1 MRNDAKDDFDNV
13 PSLRADVGD
22 DDDFE
27 PSPATSVRSRNTPVV
42 KVKSASTGPLWAL
55 IGALLIAFAGLAWWS
70 FQQISLMGQQL
81 VATQESFARISE
93 EAAGRLQ
100 DISGK
105 VVASEA
111 SVNNGSEALKLQIK
125 QLETQLLEQGK
136 QQVGVAGQATELD
149 KRLAQM
155 TASTTDL
162 SNANSKLQ
170 GQVQALTDAV
180 ATLKAAQG
188 DTQVKDLAAD
198 VAALK
203 KQGNPSAAIARL
215 EQDLVVL
222 KSEQDNKPANSDAPT
237 NKEFDVFRIQTTRNI
252 TTLQSQVQN
261 LQQQLNSP
269 ARDKPAH
276 YRTRSASL
284 LPYFQL
290 SPLSDISLALR
301 YLPPPHPCLD
311 SGHPANNNKG
321 HP

>member
-27 PSPATSVRSRNTPVV
+27 PTPATSVRSRNPQVV

-125 QLETQLLEQGK
+125 QLESQLLEQGK

-180 ATLKAAQG
+180 ATLKASQG
-188 DTQVKDLAAD
+188 DVGKRDTEIKELSAD

-203 KQGNPSAAIARL
+203 KQGNPSAAIARI

-222 KSEQDNKPANSDAPT
+222 KSAQENQPANSDAPT

-261 LQQQLNSP
+261 LNQQLNAP
-269 ARDKPAH
+269 AKI
-276 YRTRSASL
+276 T
-284 LPYFQL
+284 
-290 SPLSDISLALR
+290 PL
-301 YLPPPHPCLD
+301 
-311 SGHPANNNKG
+311 GQ
-321 HP
+321 

>member
-1 MRNDAKDDFDNV
+1 MRNDAKDDFDNI
-13 PSLRADVGD
+13 PSLRADLGD

-42 KVKSASTGPLWAL
+42 KVKGASTGPLWAL

-111 SVNNGSEALKLQIK
+111 NVNNGSEALKLQIK
-125 QLETQLLEQGK
+125 QLENQLLEQGK
-136 QQVGVAGQATELD
+136 QQLGVAGQATELD
-149 KRLAQM
+149 TRLAKM
-155 TASTTDL
+155 TASTTEL
-162 SNANSKLQ
+162 SSANAKLQ

-188 DTQVKDLAAD
+188 DAGKRDTEIKELVAD

-222 KSEQDNKPANSDAPT
+222 KSAQDSHPANSDAPT

-261 LQQQLNSP
+261 LNQRLN
-269 ARDKPAH
+269 A
-276 YRTRSASL
+276 SAAVT
-284 LPYFQL
+284 
-290 SPLSDISLALR
+290 PL
-301 YLPPPHPCLD
+301 
-311 SGHPANNNKG
+311 GQ
-321 HP
+321 

>member
-13 PSLRADVGD
+13 PSLRADHGD

-27 PSPATSVRSRNTPVV
+27 PTPATSVRSSNTKVV

-55 IGALLIAFAGLAWWS
+55 VGALLIAFAGLAWWS

-111 SVNNGSEALKLQIK
+111 SVNTGSEALKLQIK

-136 QQVGVAGQATELD
+136 QQVGVAGQTTALD
-149 KRLAQM
+149 QRLAQM
-155 TASTTDL
+155 TAGTTDL
-162 SNANSKLQ
+162 SNANAKLQ
-170 GQVQALTDAV
+170 GQVQALTEAV
-180 ATLKAAQG
+180 AALKAAQG
-188 DTQVKDLAAD
+188 DAGKRDTEIKDLSAD

-203 KQGNPSAAIARL
+203 KQGNPAAAIARL

-222 KSEQDNKPANSDAPT
+222 KSAQDGQSANSDVPT

-261 LQQQLNSP
+261 LNQRLNAP
-269 ARDKPAH
+269 AAA
-276 YRTRSASL
+276 T
-284 LPYFQL
+284 
-290 SPLSDISLALR
+290 PL
-301 YLPPPHPCLD
+301 
-311 SGHPANNNKG
+311 GQ
-321 HP
+321 

>member
-1 MRNDAKDDFDNV
+1 MRNDANDDFDNV
-13 PSLRADVGD
+13 PSLRADIGD
-22 DDDFE
+22 DDDFV
-27 PSPATSVRSRNTPVV
+27 PTPATSVRSRSTPVV

-55 IGALLIAFAGLAWWS
+55 VGALLIAFAGLAWWS

-125 QLETQLLEQGK
+125 QLETQLLEQSK

-162 SNANSKLQ
+162 STANAKLQ

-180 ATLKAAQG
+180 ATLKAVQVDASKR
-188 DTQVKDLAAD
+188 DTEIRELAAD

-203 KQGNPSAAIARL
+203 KQGNPSAAVARL
-215 EQDLVVL
+215 EQDVMVL
-222 KSEQDNKPANSDAPT
+222 KSAQDNQSANSDAPT

-261 LQQQLNSP
+261 LNQRLNAP
-269 ARDKPAH
+269 AAV
-276 YRTRSASL
+276 T
-284 LPYFQL
+284 
-290 SPLSDISLALR
+290 PLIQ
-301 YLPPPHPCLD
+301 
-311 SGHPANNNKG
+311 
-321 HP
+321 

>member
-13 PSLRADVGD
+13 PSLRADIGD

-27 PSPATSVRSRNTPVV
+27 PSPATSVRSRNMPVV

-55 IGALLIAFAGLAWWS
+55 VGALLIAFAGLAWWS

-111 SVNNGSEALKLQIK
+111 NVNNGSEALKLQIK
-125 QLETQLLEQGK
+125 QLEAQLQEQGK

-149 KRLAQM
+149 QRLAQM

-170 GQVQALTDAV
+170 GQVQALTEAV

-188 DTQVKDLAAD
+188 EVKELSAD

-203 KQGNPSAAIARL
+203 KQGNPSAAIARI

-222 KSEQDNKPANSDAPT
+222 KSAQDSQPVNSDAPT

-261 LQQQLNSP
+261 LQQQLNAP
-269 ARDKPAH
+269 AKIR
-276 YRTRSASL
+276 
-284 LPYFQL
+284 
-290 SPLSDISLALR
+290 PL
-301 YLPPPHPCLD
+301 
-311 SGHPANNNKG
+311 GQ
-321 HP
+321 

>member
-13 PSLRADVGD
+13 PSLRADHGD

-27 PSPATSVRSRNTPVV
+27 PTPATSVRSRNTKVV

-55 IGALLIAFAGLAWWS
+55 VGALLIAFVGLAWWS

-105 VVASEA
+105 VVASQA
-111 SVNNGSEALKLQIK
+111 SVNNGSEALKQQIQ
-125 QLETQLLEQGK
+125 QLETQLQEQGK
-136 QQVGVAGQATELD
+136 QQVGVAGQATALD
-149 KRLAQM
+149 QRLAQM
-155 TASTTDL
+155 ATGTTEL

-170 GQVQALTDAV
+170 GQVQALTEAV
-180 ATLKAAQG
+180 ASLKAAQG
-188 DTQVKDLAAD
+188 DVAKRDAEVKELSAD

-222 KSEQDNKPANSDAPT
+222 KSAQENPSINSDAPT

-269 ARDKPAH
+269 AR
-276 YRTRSASL
+276 
-284 LPYFQL
+284 
-290 SPLSDISLALR
+290 
-301 YLPPPHPCLD
+301 
-311 SGHPANNNKG
+311 
-321 HP
+321 

>member
-27 PSPATSVRSRNTPVV
+27 PSPATSVRSRTTKLV

-125 QLETQLLEQGK
+125 QLESQLLEQGK
-136 QQVGVAGQATELD
+136 QQIGVAGQATELD

-155 TASTTDL
+155 TASTTEL

-188 DTQVKDLAAD
+188 DAGKRDTEIKELTAD

-203 KQGNPSAAIARL
+203 KQGNPSAAIARI

-222 KSEQDNKPANSDAPT
+222 KSAQDNQPANSDAPT

-252 TTLQSQVQN
+252 TTLQSQVQTLN
-261 LQQQLNSP
+261 QQLNAP
-269 ARDKPAH
+269 AKI
-276 YRTRSASL
+276 T
-284 LPYFQL
+284 
-290 SPLSDISLALR
+290 PL
-301 YLPPPHPCLD
+301 
-311 SGHPANNNKG
+311 GQ
-321 HP
+321 

>member
-42 KVKSASTGPLWAL
+42 KVKGASTGPLWAL

-155 TASTTDL
+155 TAGTIDL

-188 DTQVKDLAAD
+188 DAGKRDTELKDLAAD

-269 ARDKPAH
+269 ARA
-276 YRTRSASL
+276 T
-284 LPYFQL
+284 
-290 SPLSDISLALR
+290 PL
-301 YLPPPHPCLD
+301 
-311 SGHPANNNKG
+311 GQ
-321 HP
+321 

>member
-155 TASTTDL
+155 TSSTNELASA
-162 SNANSKLQ
+162 NAQLQ

-180 ATLKAAQG
+180 ASLKAAQG
-188 DTQVKDLAAD
+188 DAGKRDGEIKELVAD

-222 KSEQDNKPANSDAPT
+222 KSAQDNQPANNDAPT

-261 LQQQLNSP
+261 LQQQLNAP
-269 ARDKPAH
+269 AKI
-276 YRTRSASL
+276 T
-284 LPYFQL
+284 
-290 SPLSDISLALR
+290 PL
-301 YLPPPHPCLD
+301 
-311 SGHPANNNKG
+311 GQ
-321 HP
+321 

>member
-1 MRNDAKDDFDNV
+1 MRNDANDDFDNV
-13 PSLRADVGD
+13 PSLRADTLD
-22 DDDFE
+22 DDDFV
-27 PSPATSVRSRNTPVV
+27 PTAATSVRSRNTPVV

-55 IGALLIAFAGLAWWS
+55 VGALLIAFAGLAWWS

-105 VVASEA
+105 FVASEA
-111 SVNNGSEALKLQIK
+111 SVNNGSEALKLQIR

-155 TASTTDL
+155 TAGTADL
-162 SNANSKLQ
+162 SNANAKLQ

-180 ATLKAAQG
+180 AGLKAAQG
-188 DTQVKDLAAD
+188 EAAKRDSEIRDLVAD

-203 KQGNPSAAIARL
+203 KQGSPSAAIARL
-215 EQDLVVL
+215 EQDMLVL
-222 KSEQDNKPANSDAPT
+222 KSAQDNQPANSDAPT

-261 LQQQLNSP
+261 LNQRLNSP
-269 ARDKPAH
+269 AAATPIG
-276 YRTRSASL
+276 
-284 LPYFQL
+284 Q
-290 SPLSDISLALR
+290 
-301 YLPPPHPCLD
+301 
-311 SGHPANNNKG
+311 
-321 HP
+321 

>member
-13 PSLRADVGD
+13 PSLRADIGD

-55 IGALLIAFAGLAWWS
+55 VGALLIAFAGLAWWS

-111 SVNNGSEALKLQIK
+111 NVNNGSEALKLQIK
-125 QLETQLLEQGK
+125 QLEAQLQEQGK

-149 KRLAQM
+149 QRLAQM

-170 GQVQALTDAV
+170 GQVQALTEAV

-188 DTQVKDLAAD
+188 DVKDLSAD

-203 KQGNPSAAIARL
+203 KQGNPSAAIARI

-222 KSEQDNKPANSDAPT
+222 KSAQDSQPVNSDAPT

-261 LQQQLNSP
+261 LQQQLNAP
-269 ARDKPAH
+269 AKIR
-276 YRTRSASL
+276 
-284 LPYFQL
+284 
-290 SPLSDISLALR
+290 PL
-301 YLPPPHPCLD
+301 
-311 SGHPANNNKG
+311 GQ
-321 HP
+321 

>member
-27 PSPATSVRSRNTPVV
+27 PTPATSVRSRNTKVV

-125 QLETQLLEQGK
+125 QLESQLLEQGK

-180 ATLKAAQG
+180 ATLKAAQVDAG
-188 DTQVKDLAAD
+188 KRDNEIKELIAD

-203 KQGNPSAAIARL
+203 KQGNPSAAIARI

-222 KSEQDNKPANSDAPT
+222 KSAQDNQPANSDAPT

-261 LQQQLNSP
+261 LNQQLNAP
-269 ARDKPAH
+269 ARV
-276 YRTRSASL
+276 T
-284 LPYFQL
+284 
-290 SPLSDISLALR
+290 PL
-301 YLPPPHPCLD
+301 
-311 SGHPANNNKG
+311 GQ
-321 HP
+321 

>member
-13 PSLRADVGD
+13 PSLRADIGD

-27 PSPATSVRSRNTPVV
+27 PTPATSVRSRNTPVV
-42 KVKSASTGPLWAL
+42 KVKSATTGPLWAL
-55 IGALLIAFAGLAWWS
+55 VGALLIAFAGLAWWS

-111 SVNNGSEALKLQIK
+111 NVNNGSEALKLQIK
-125 QLETQLLEQGK
+125 QLEAQLQEQGK
-136 QQVGVAGQATELD
+136 QQVGVAGQASELD
-149 KRLAQM
+149 QRLAQM

-162 SNANSKLQ
+162 ANANAKLQ

-180 ATLKAAQG
+180 ATLKEAQG
-188 DTQVKDLAAD
+188 EIKDLSAD

-222 KSEQDNKPANSDAPT
+222 KSAQDNQPANSDAPT

-261 LQQQLNSP
+261 LQQQLNEP
-269 ARDKPAH
+269 AKVR
-276 YRTRSASL
+276 
-284 LPYFQL
+284 
-290 SPLSDISLALR
+290 PL
-301 YLPPPHPCLD
+301 
-311 SGHPANNNKG
+311 GG
-321 HP
+321 Q

>member
-27 PSPATSVRSRNTPVV
+27 PTPATSVRSRNTKVV

-125 QLETQLLEQGK
+125 QLESQLLEQGK

-180 ATLKAAQG
+180 ATLKVAQV
-188 DTQVKDLAAD
+188 DASKRDNEIKELTAD

-203 KQGNPSAAIARL
+203 KQGNPSAAIARI

-222 KSEQDNKPANSDAPT
+222 KSAQDNQPANSDAPT

-261 LQQQLNSP
+261 LNQQLNAP
-269 ARDKPAH
+269 ARV
-276 YRTRSASL
+276 T
-284 LPYFQL
+284 
-290 SPLSDISLALR
+290 PL
-301 YLPPPHPCLD
+301 
-311 SGHPANNNKG
+311 GQ
-321 HP
+321 

>member
-27 PSPATSVRSRNTPVV
+27 PTPATSVRSRNTKVV

-180 ATLKAAQG
+180 ATLKASQG
-188 DTQVKDLAAD
+188 DVGKRDSEIKELSAD

-203 KQGNPSAAIARL
+203 KQGNPSAAIARI

-222 KSEQDNKPANSDAPT
+222 KSAQENQPANSDAPT

-261 LQQQLNSP
+261 LNQQLNAP
-269 ARDKPAH
+269 AKI
-276 YRTRSASL
+276 T
-284 LPYFQL
+284 
-290 SPLSDISLALR
+290 PL
-301 YLPPPHPCLD
+301 
-311 SGHPANNNKG
+311 GQ
-321 HP
+321 

>member
-13 PSLRADVGD
+13 PSLRADTSD

-27 PSPATSVRSRNTPVV
+27 PTPATSVRSRPAPVV

-55 IGALLIAFAGLAWWS
+55 VGALLFAFAGLAWWS

-111 SVNNGSEALKLQIK
+111 NVNNGSEALKLQIK

-136 QQVGVAGQATELD
+136 QQMGVAGQATDLD
-149 KRLAQM
+149 KRLEQM
-155 TASTTDL
+155 TASTTQL
-162 SNANSKLQ
+162 SSANAQLQ
-170 GQVQALTDAV
+170 GQVQALTEAV
-180 ATLKAAQG
+180 ATLKSRDAEF
-188 DTQVKDLAAD
+188 KDLSAD

-203 KQGNPSAAIARL
+203 KQGNPTAAIARL

-222 KSEQDNKPANSDAPT
+222 KSELDNRAAASDGPST
-237 NKEFDVFRIQTTRNI
+237 KEFDVFRIQTTRNV
-252 TTLQSQVQN
+252 TALQSQVQN
-261 LQQQLNSP
+261 LQQQINQP
-269 ARDKPAH
+269 ARI
-276 YRTRSASL
+276 T
-284 LPYFQL
+284 
-290 SPLSDISLALR
+290 PL
-301 YLPPPHPCLD
+301 
-311 SGHPANNNKG
+311 GQQ
-321 HP
+321 

>member
-13 PSLRADVGD
+13 PSLRADIGD

-27 PSPATSVRSRNTPVV
+27 PSPATSVRSRNPKVV

-55 IGALLIAFAGLAWWS
+55 VGALLIAFAGLAWWS

-105 VVASEA
+105 VVASQA

-125 QLETQLLEQGK
+125 QLEAQLQEQGK
-136 QQVGVAGQATELD
+136 QQVGVAGQASELD
-149 KRLAQM
+149 QRLAQM
-155 TASTTDL
+155 TASTADL
-162 SNANSKLQ
+162 SSANAKLQ

-188 DTQVKDLAAD
+188 EVKDLSAD
-198 VAALK
+198 VATLK

-222 KSEQDNKPANSDAPT
+222 KSAQDNPTVNSDAPT

-261 LQQQLNSP
+261 LQQQLNAP
-269 ARDKPAH
+269 AKIR
-276 YRTRSASL
+276 
-284 LPYFQL
+284 
-290 SPLSDISLALR
+290 PL
-301 YLPPPHPCLD
+301 
-311 SGHPANNNKG
+311 GQ
-321 HP
+321 

>member
-27 PSPATSVRSRNTPVV
+27 STPATSVRSRNPQVV

-125 QLETQLLEQGK
+125 QLESQLLEQGK

-180 ATLKAAQG
+180 ATLKASQG
-188 DTQVKDLAAD
+188 DVGKRDTEIKELSAD

-203 KQGNPSAAIARL
+203 KQGNPSAAIARI

-222 KSEQDNKPANSDAPT
+222 KSAQENQPANSDAPT

-261 LQQQLNSP
+261 LNQQLNAP
-269 ARDKPAH
+269 AKI
-276 YRTRSASL
+276 T
-284 LPYFQL
+284 
-290 SPLSDISLALR
+290 PL
-301 YLPPPHPCLD
+301 
-311 SGHPANNNKG
+311 GQ
-321 HP
+321 

>member
-1 MRNDAKDDFDNV
+1 MRNDANDDFDNV
-13 PSLRADVGD
+13 PSLRADSLD
-22 DDDFE
+22 DDDFV
-27 PSPATSVRSRNTPVV
+27 PTAATSVRSRNTPVV

-55 IGALLIAFAGLAWWS
+55 VGALLIAFAGLAWWS

-162 SNANSKLQ
+162 SNANAKLQ

-180 ATLKAAQG
+180 ASLKAAQG
-188 DTQVKDLAAD
+188 EAAKRDAEIRELVAD

-222 KSEQDNKPANSDAPT
+222 KSAQDNQPGNSDAPT

-261 LQQQLNSP
+261 LNQRINAP
-269 ARDKPAH
+269 AAVTPIG
-276 YRTRSASL
+276 
-284 LPYFQL
+284 Q
-290 SPLSDISLALR
+290 
-301 YLPPPHPCLD
+301 
-311 SGHPANNNKG
+311 
-321 HP
+321 

>member
-1 MRNDAKDDFDNV
+1 MRNDANDDFDNV
-13 PSLRADVGD
+13 PSLRADSLD
-22 DDDFE
+22 DDDFV
-27 PSPATSVRSRNTPVV
+27 PTAATSVRSRNTPVV

-55 IGALLIAFAGLAWWS
+55 VGALLIAFAGLAWWS

-105 VVASEA
+105 FVASEA

-162 SNANSKLQ
+162 SNANAKLQ

-180 ATLKAAQG
+180 ASLKAAQG
-188 DTQVKDLAAD
+188 EAAKRDAEIRELVAD

-222 KSEQDNKPANSDAPT
+222 KSAQDNQPGNSDAPT

-252 TTLQSQVQN
+252 ITLQSQMQN
-261 LQQQLNSP
+261 LNQRLNAP
-269 ARDKPAH
+269 AAVTPIG
-276 YRTRSASL
+276 
-284 LPYFQL
+284 Q
-290 SPLSDISLALR
+290 
-301 YLPPPHPCLD
+301 
-311 SGHPANNNKG
+311 
-321 HP
+321 

>member
-1 MRNDAKDDFDNV
+1 MRNDANDDFDNV
-13 PSLRADVGD
+13 PSLRADLGD

-27 PSPATSVRSRNTPVV
+27 PTPATSVRSRTTPVV
-42 KVKSASTGPLWAL
+42 KVKSANTGPLWAL

-111 SVNNGSEALKLQIK
+111 NVNNGSEALKLQIQ
-125 QLETQLLEQGK
+125 QLEKQLLEQGK
-136 QQVGVAGQATELD
+136 QQLGVAGQATELD

-162 SNANSKLQ
+162 SSANAKLQ

-188 DTQVKDLAAD
+188 DTAKRDAEIKDLVAD

-222 KSEQDNKPANSDAPT
+222 KSAQETQPLNSDAPT

-261 LQQQLNSP
+261 LQRQIATPTQ
-269 ARDKPAH
+269 
-276 YRTRSASL
+276 
-284 LPYFQL
+284 
-290 SPLSDISLALR
+290 
-301 YLPPPHPCLD
+301 
-311 SGHPANNNKG
+311 
-321 HP
+321 

>member
-27 PSPATSVRSRNTPVV
+27 PTPATSVRSRNTKVV

-125 QLETQLLEQGK
+125 QLESQLLEQGK

-180 ATLKAAQG
+180 ATLKAAQVDAG
-188 DTQVKDLAAD
+188 KRDTEIKELAAD

-203 KQGNPSAAIARL
+203 KQGNPSAAIARI

-222 KSEQDNKPANSDAPT
+222 KSAQDNASANSDAPT

-261 LQQQLNSP
+261 LNQQLNAP
-269 ARDKPAH
+269 ARV
-276 YRTRSASL
+276 T
-284 LPYFQL
+284 
-290 SPLSDISLALR
+290 PL
-301 YLPPPHPCLD
+301 
-311 SGHPANNNKG
+311 GQ
-321 HP
+321 

>member
-13 PSLRADVGD
+13 PSLRADHGD

-27 PSPATSVRSRNTPVV
+27 PTPATSVRSSNTKVV

-55 IGALLIAFAGLAWWS
+55 VGALLIAFAGLAWWS

-111 SVNNGSEALKLQIK
+111 SVNTGSEALKLQIK

-136 QQVGVAGQATELD
+136 QQVGVAGQTTALD
-149 KRLAQM
+149 QRLAQM
-155 TASTTDL
+155 TAGTTDL
-162 SNANSKLQ
+162 SNANAKLQ
-170 GQVQALTDAV
+170 GQVQALTEAV
-180 ATLKAAQG
+180 ATLKAVQG
-188 DTQVKDLAAD
+188 DAGKRDTEIKDLSAD

-203 KQGNPSAAIARL
+203 KQGNPAAAIARL

-222 KSEQDNKPANSDAPT
+222 KSAQDSQPVNSDVPT

-261 LQQQLNSP
+261 LNQRLNAP
-269 ARDKPAH
+269 AAV
-276 YRTRSASL
+276 T
-284 LPYFQL
+284 
-290 SPLSDISLALR
+290 PL
-301 YLPPPHPCLD
+301 
-311 SGHPANNNKG
+311 GQ
-321 HP
+321 

>member
-13 PSLRADVGD
+13 PSLRADIGD

-55 IGALLIAFAGLAWWS
+55 VGALLIAFAGLAWWS

-100 DISGK
+100 AISGK

-149 KRLAQM
+149 RRLAQM

-188 DTQVKDLAAD
+188 DTQVKELASD

-269 ARDKPAH
+269 ARA
-276 YRTRSASL
+276 T
-284 LPYFQL
+284 
-290 SPLSDISLALR
+290 PL
-301 YLPPPHPCLD
+301 
-311 SGHPANNNKG
+311 GQ
-321 HP
+321 

>member
-1 MRNDAKDDFDNV
+1 MRNDAKDDFDNI
-13 PSLRADVGD
+13 PSLRADLGD

-42 KVKSASTGPLWAL
+42 KVKGASTGPLWAL

-111 SVNNGSEALKLQIK
+111 NVNNGSEALKLQIK

-136 QQVGVAGQATELD
+136 QQLGVAGQATELD

-155 TASTTDL
+155 TASTTEL
-162 SNANSKLQ
+162 SGANAKLQ

-188 DTQVKDLAAD
+188 DAGKRDTEIKELVAD

-222 KSEQDNKPANSDAPT
+222 KSAQDSPPANSDAPT

-261 LQQQLNSP
+261 LNQRLNAP
-269 ARDKPAH
+269 AAV
-276 YRTRSASL
+276 T
-284 LPYFQL
+284 
-290 SPLSDISLALR
+290 PL
-301 YLPPPHPCLD
+301 
-311 SGHPANNNKG
+311 GQ
-321 HP
+321 

>member
-27 PSPATSVRSRNTPVV
+27 PTPATSVRSRNTKVV
-42 KVKSASTGPLWAL
+42 KVKGASTGPLWAL

-125 QLETQLLEQGK
+125 QLESQLLEQGK

-155 TASTTDL
+155 TASTTEL

-188 DTQVKDLAAD
+188 DAGKRDAEIKELSAD

-203 KQGNPSAAIARL
+203 KQGNPSAAIARI

-222 KSEQDNKPANSDAPT
+222 KSAQDNQPVNSDAPT

-252 TTLQSQVQN
+252 TTLQSQVQT
-261 LQQQLNSP
+261 LNQRLNAPGGGTPQS
-269 ARDKPAH
+269 
-276 YRTRSASL
+276 
-284 LPYFQL
+284 Q
-290 SPLSDISLALR
+290 
-301 YLPPPHPCLD
+301 
-311 SGHPANNNKG
+311 
-321 HP
+321 

>member
-27 PSPATSVRSRNTPVV
+27 LSPATSVRSRAPKVV

-55 IGALLIAFAGLAWWS
+55 VGALLIAFAGLAWWS

-111 SVNNGSEALKLQIK
+111 SVNNGSEALKQQIK
-125 QLETQLLEQGK
+125 QLESQLLEQGK

-155 TASTTDL
+155 TASTTEL

-188 DTQVKDLAAD
+188 DAGRRDAEIKELSAD

-203 KQGNPSAAIARL
+203 KQGNPSAAIARI

-222 KSEQDNKPANSDAPT
+222 KSAQDNQPTNNDAPT

-252 TTLQSQVQN
+252 TTLQSQVQY
-261 LQQQLNSP
+261 LNQRLNAP
-269 ARDKPAH
+269 AAVI
-276 YRTRSASL
+276 
-284 LPYFQL
+284 
-290 SPLSDISLALR
+290 PL
-301 YLPPPHPCLD
+301 
-311 SGHPANNNKG
+311 GQ
-321 HP
+321 